1 MQFGMRFLLLA
12 SVSAVMN
19 AVAAA
24 VPAQAQLDLTPPG
37 VRQSPG
43 PQRAH
48 RAPQRAPHSAPVPVE
63 RPGDIPGDETVQQQ
77 PDETAPADAAAGTTV
92 QPQPTPPPSDTGGS
106 AATVPAASAPAT
118 PSAPPPADPA
128 LAGGARPA
136 DAPQA
141 TGAATNRIDEA
152 FAAAANARPG
162 PPAVAETAPTL
173 SATPMPEPR
182 PAELPGTPPVTGS
195 EAAAATPPSAPHIPP
210 PFAEAPSRRVE
221 GRPFPEQRH
230 PAGREAHLATLRKY
244 AEANKVPIDLADAVA
259 MIESAYDPQAVGN
272 SDEIGIMQV
281 RASIARDAGFTG
293 TTQDLFEPDTNI
305 RIGVTYLAGAWERA
319 GGNVCQALMKYRVGW
334 EEARISPLSAEY
346 CRRALLYL
354 NAIGSPLAR
363 GLAAPPSLNAVPGS
377 GVGRG
382 LFDWEDH
389 NTRLRQIEQRF
400 GGENFGIIAR

>member
-24 VPAQAQLDLTPPG
+24 VPAQAQLDLTPPAA
-37 VRQSPG
+37 RQSP
-43 PQRAH
+43 
-48 RAPQRAPHSAPVPVE
+48 APQRAQRAAQRAPRSAPLPIE
-63 RPGDIPGDETVQQQ
+63 RPGDIPGDETAQQ
-77 PDETAPADAAAGTTV
+77 PGDTTPAEGAGGTTTTA
-92 QPQPTPPPSDTGGS
+92 TPPP
-106 AATVPAASAPAT
+106 AAAPPVASAPA
-118 PSAPPPADPA
+118 PSAPQAPAPADPA
-128 LAGGARPA
+128 LAGAARPA
-136 DAPQA
+136 APPA
-141 TGAATNRIDEA
+141 GTGPAASRLDEA
-152 FAAAANARPG
+152 FAAAANARP
-162 PPAVAETAPTL
+162 
-173 SATPMPEPR
+173 
-182 PAELPGTPPVTGS
+182 TPPVVEESAPTVANAPMPAARPADGPAAPPAS
-195 EAAAATPPSAPHIPP
+195 PAEATAQAPTPHIPP

-221 GRPFPEQRH
+221 GRPFPEQRY
-230 PAGREAHLATLRKY
+230 PTGRDAHLATVRKY
-244 AEANKVPIDLADAVA
+244 AEASKVPIDLADAVA
-259 MIESAYDPQAVGN
+259 MIESAYDPQAVGT

-281 RASIARDAGFTG
+281 RATIAREAGFTG
-293 TTQDLFEPDTNI
+293 TPQELFEPDTNI
-305 RIGVTYLAGAWERA
+305 RVGVTYLAGAWERS

-363 GLAAPPSLNAVPGS
+363 GLSAPPALNAVPGS

-382 LFDWEDH
+382 LFNWDDH